1 MMVVLRRSSFCPEPD
16 ETRDGKQNHGAG
28 VYSPANP
35 PGIKSPPVSLNSV
48 ADVEFE
54 RLVEA
59 HYASLYR
66 FGLSLSRSEPEACD
80 LVQQTFL
87 LWAAKGH
94 QLRDPAKA
102 RSWLL
107 TTLHR
112 EFLRARRHATRF
124 PHHEMSEV
132 ADELPAIAPT
142 MVNDLDGDTV
152 MRALLEVD
160 EIFRVPLSLF
170 YLEDMPYK
178 EIAAFLD
185 VPTGTVMSRL
195 ARGKAQL
202 RERLAIAPP
211 PLNEPA
217 RNRAP
222 TPENCHG

>member
-1 MMVVLRRSSFCPEPD
+1 MACL
-16 ETRDGKQNHGAG
+16 
-28 VYSPANP
+28 
-35 PGIKSPPVSLNSV
+35 
-48 ADVEFE
+48 EFE

-66 FGLSLSRSEPEACD
+66 FGLSLCRSETEACD

-112 EFLRARRHATRF
+112 EFLRARRHETRF

-132 ADELPAIAPT
+132 ASELPAIAPT
-142 MVNDLDGDTV
+142 MMNDLDTDTA
-152 MRALLEVD
+152 MQALLQVD
-160 EIFRVPLSLF
+160 EVFRVPLSLF

-178 EIAAFLD
+178 QIAALLD
-185 VPTGTVMSRL
+185 VPAGTVMSRL

-202 RERLAIAPP
+202 RALLAVGPASTDG
-211 PLNEPA
+211 PA
-217 RNRAP
+217 RDTTA

>member
-1 MMVVLRRSSFCPEPD
+1 MVVMLRRSTFCPAPD
-16 ETRDGKQNHGAG
+16 ETRDAKQNHDAR
-28 VYSPANP
+28 VYSPADGR
-35 PGIKSPPVSLNSV
+35 GIKSPSVSLDSV

-66 FGLSLSRSEPEACD
+66 FGLSLCRSETEACD

-87 LWAAKGH
+87 LWATKGH

-112 EFLRARRHATRF
+112 EFLRARRHETRF

-132 ADELPAIAPT
+132 AHELPTITPT
-142 MVNDLDGDTV
+142 MVNDLDGDAV
-152 MRALLEVD
+152 MQALLQVD
-160 EIFRVPLSLF
+160 EVYRVPLSLF
-170 YLEDMPYK
+170 YLEDLSYK
-178 EIAAFLD
+178 EISTFLD
-185 VPTGTVMSRL
+185 VPAGTVMSRL
-195 ARGKAQL
+195 ARGKDRL
-202 RERLAIAPP
+202 RELLAVGSNGADV
-211 PLNEPA
+211 PA
-217 RNRAP
+217 RNNAP

>member
-1 MMVVLRRSSFCPEPD
+1 M
-16 ETRDGKQNHGAG
+16 A
-28 VYSPANP
+28 
-35 PGIKSPPVSLNSV
+35 SL
-48 ADVEFE
+48 EFE

-66 FGLSLSRSEPEACD
+66 FGLSLARREPEARD
-80 LVQQTFL
+80 LVQETFL

-94 QLRDPAKA
+94 QLRDASKA

-112 EFLRARRHATRF
+112 EFLRARRHETRF

-132 ADELPAIAPT
+132 SDELPAVAPT

-152 MRALLEVD
+152 MQALLRVD
-160 EIFRVPLSLF
+160 DLYRVPLSLF
-170 YLEDMPYK
+170 YLEDLSYK

-185 VPTGTVMSRL
+185 VPAGTVMSRL

-202 RERLAIAPP
+202 RKFLADAAEESSPLTLPP
-211 PLNEPA
+211 PAVSLAKE
-217 RNRAP
+217 AP
-222 TPENCHG
+222 YE

>member
-1 MMVVLRRSSFCPEPD
+1 MVVMLRRSTFCPAPD
-16 ETRDGKQNHGAG
+16 ETRDAKQNHDAR
-28 VYSPANP
+28 VYSPADGR
-35 PGIKSPPVSLNSV
+35 GIKSPSVSLDSV

-66 FGLSLSRSEPEACD
+66 FGLSLCRSETEACD

-87 LWAAKGH
+87 LWATKGH

-112 EFLRARRHATRF
+112 EFLRARRHETRF

-142 MVNDLDGDTV
+142 MVNDMDSDAV

-160 EIFRVPLSLF
+160 EVFRVPLSLF

-185 VPTGTVMSRL
+185 VPAGTVMSRL

-202 RERLAIAPP
+202 RELLAVGPESSATAARKAIATT
-211 PLNEPA
+211 E
-217 RNRAP
+217 
-222 TPENCHG
+222 THHG

>member
-1 MMVVLRRSSFCPEPD
+1 
-16 ETRDGKQNHGAG
+16 
-28 VYSPANP
+28 
-35 PGIKSPPVSLNSV
+35 V

-66 FGLSLSRSEPEACD
+66 FGLSLSRSESEACD

-87 LWAAKGH
+87 HWAAKGH
-94 QLRDPAKA
+94 QLREPAKA

-112 EFLRARRHATRF
+112 EFLRARRHEARF

-132 ADELPAIAPT
+132 AAELPAIAPT
-142 MVNDLDGDTV
+142 MMDELDSGAA
-152 MRALLEVD
+152 MRALLQVD
-160 EIFRVPLSLF
+160 EVFRVPLSLF
-170 YLEDMPYK
+170 YLEDLSYK

-185 VPTGTVMSRL
+185 VPAGTVMSRL

-202 RERLAIAPP
+202 RDLLAVGPEAADAPV
-211 PLNEPA
+211 
-217 RNRAP
+217 RKTVT

>member
-1 MMVVLRRSSFCPEPD
+1 M
-16 ETRDGKQNHGAG
+16 
-28 VYSPANP
+28 
-35 PGIKSPPVSLNSV
+35 SLNSV
-48 ADVEFE
+48 ADLEFE

-66 FGLSLSRSEPEACD
+66 FGLSLSRSESEASD

-87 LWAAKGH
+87 HWAAKGH

-142 MVNDLDGDTV
+142 MVNEMDSDAV

-160 EIFRVPLSLF
+160 EVFRVPLSLF

-185 VPTGTVMSRL
+185 VPAGTVMSRL

-202 RERLAIAPP
+202 RELLAVGPESPVTAARKAIATS
-211 PLNEPA
+211 E
-217 RNRAP
+217 
-222 TPENCHG
+222 THHG

>member
-1 MMVVLRRSSFCPEPD
+1 MACP
-16 ETRDGKQNHGAG
+16 
-28 VYSPANP
+28 
-35 PGIKSPPVSLNSV
+35 
-48 ADVEFE
+48 EFE

-66 FGLSLSRSEPEACD
+66 FGLSLCRSETEACD

-94 QLRDPAKA
+94 QLRDPSKA

-112 EFLRARRHATRF
+112 EFLRARRHQTRF

-132 ADELPAIAPT
+132 ASELPAIAPT
-142 MVNDLDGDTV
+142 MVNDLDGDAV
-152 MRALLEVD
+152 MRALLRVD
-160 EIFRVPLSLF
+160 EVFRVPLSLF
-170 YLEDMPYK
+170 YIEDMPYK

-185 VPTGTVMSRL
+185 VPAGTVMSRL

-202 RERLAIAPP
+202 RALLAIGPDHP
-211 PLNEPA
+211 DHPDEPA
-217 RNRAP
+217 RDTAA

>member
-1 MMVVLRRSSFCPEPD
+1 M
-16 ETRDGKQNHGAG
+16 
-28 VYSPANP
+28 
-35 PGIKSPPVSLNSV
+35 
-48 ADVEFE
+48 
-54 RLVEA
+54 VEA

-66 FGLSLSRSEPEACD
+66 FGLSLCRSETEACD

-87 LWAAKGH
+87 LWAGKGH

-112 EFLRARRHATRF
+112 EFLHDRRHETRF

-132 ADELPAIAPT
+132 AAELPTIAPT
-142 MVNDLDGDTV
+142 MVNDLDGDAA
-152 MRALLEVD
+152 MQALLQVD
-160 EIFRVPLSLF
+160 EVYRVPLSLF
-170 YLEDMPYK
+170 YLEDLSYK

-185 VPTGTVMSRL
+185 VPSGTVMSRL

-202 RERLAIAPP
+202 RELLAVGPKHP
-211 PLNEPA
+211 DEPA
-217 RNRAP
+217 RNDSP